1 MTLLFQI
8 FIVSAVLALAV
19 VNNNNNNNIVFRAA
33 VDIDPDVLHD
43 ADKLG
48 PGTSYLAQFLVA
60 ILKFLKKISP
70 TVKIFHL
77 VLVDKAIA
85 LLLFWI
91 FV

>member
-1 MTLLFQI
+1 LTLLFQI

-70 TVKIFHL
+70 TVKIFH
-77 VLVDKAIA
+77 
-85 LLLFWI
+85 FSTR
-91 FV
+91 